1 MMLNVAHAPQRPS
14 LRSPRKPRSR
24 SISQILREAY
34 RRHTKEKL
42 TLLAVKRYLG

>member
-1 MMLNVAHAPQRPS
+1 MIAS
-14 LRSPRKPRSR
+14 LPRSARKPLSTIPRKARPQ

-34 RRHTKEKL
+34 RRHAKEKI